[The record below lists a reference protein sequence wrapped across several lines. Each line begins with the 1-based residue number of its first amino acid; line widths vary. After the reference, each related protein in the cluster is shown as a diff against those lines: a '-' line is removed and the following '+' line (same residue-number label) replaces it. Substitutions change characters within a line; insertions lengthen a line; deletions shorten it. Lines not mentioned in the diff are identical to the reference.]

1 MAISVVMPAYNED
14 SGIAEFIGEL
24 HEHLKE
30 WHPTFFVVDDGLET
44 LVLKSKGVWPSK
56 EMGEKVDVTFYLF
69 RVGP

>member
-1 MAISVVMPAYNED
+1 MGFFYLRRPLFLFTFS
-14 SGIAEFIGEL
+14 L
-24 HEHLKE
+24 
-30 WHPTFFVVDDGLET
+30 TFFVVDDGLET